1 MPFCPS
7 YYILWFKRVFTH
19 PLRPPDP
26 PPTVPIGLAGLFRVC
41 REPPGM
47 TAEARGIDP
56 TRLEAEITISGIAFP
71 LLIYTHFHCRDME
84 PSSSE
89 GSSSIDAAGPPPLA
103 LLCFELVC
111 GAEAE
116 QLAALTKLAS
126 LSAAEDV
133 NIAELCG
140 VVRSTPNCLER
151 LCELVVD
158 EFAPAQQAGSGPS
171 ALNAR
176 SGHTLVGPR
185 ADGNIF
191 TLSAQRAATPPR
203 LTPL

>member
-1 MPFCPS
+1 MREARQEPCVGA
-7 YYILWFKRVFTH
+7 LAVCCH
-19 PLRPPDP
+19 Q
-26 PPTVPIGLAGLFRVC
+26 AGLGTELRYMERIDQRLRS
-41 REPPGM
+41 RESHFPFLL
-47 TAEARGIDP
+47 R
-56 TRLEAEITISGIAFP
+56 IS
-71 LLIYTHFHCRDME
+71 ME

-191 TLSAQRAATPPR
+191 TLSA
-203 LTPL
+203 

>member
-1 MPFCPS
+1 
-7 YYILWFKRVFTH
+7 
-19 PLRPPDP
+19 
-26 PPTVPIGLAGLFRVC
+26 
-41 REPPGM
+41 
-47 TAEARGIDP
+47 
-56 TRLEAEITISGIAFP
+56 
-71 LLIYTHFHCRDME
+71 ME

-185 ADGNIF
+185 
-191 TLSAQRAATPPR
+191 R
-203 LTPL
+203 

>member
-1 MPFCPS
+1 M
-7 YYILWFKRVFTH
+7 W
-19 PLRPPDP
+19 RP
-26 PPTVPIGLAGLFRVC
+26 
-41 REPPGM
+41 
-47 TAEARGIDP
+47 TAETRGIDP
-56 TRLEAEITISGIAFP
+56 TDSKITISGIAFS
-71 LLIYTHFHCRDME
+71 LLPYYTHFHCRDME

-191 TLSAQRAATPPR
+191 TL
-203 LTPL
+203 